1 MPSLCRFSR
10 GTFIAMVALLAS
22 TPVMAQD
29 WPAKPITLVV
39 PFPPGGGTDLVV
51 RAVQGR
57 LAALL
62 GQPVVIDNRAGA
74 GGTVG
79 SAFAARARPD
89 GYTAL
94 AVTTSTHAVS
104 ASVYKHLP
112 YDPIMDFSYVGLI
125 GASPYVLAV
134 NPAVAASD
142 VRSLVSTLSRRS
154 PNGTFGS
161 VGVGT
166 VSHLLGEKFQK
177 LAGLTLVHVPY
188 RGAAPAYTDLIGG
201 QIDMVFDNPVG
212 LTAYVQAGKLTAVA
226 TTAPTPLLPQVRTFA
241 HQGMEGLD
249 QSLWYGIALPKG
261 TPKAIVEKFS
271 VALRRAL
278 EDPAVSADL
287 AAKGVTVQPGSA
299 QALADRVAHDV
310 PFWGE
315 IAQSVGAVVD

>member
-1 MPSLCRFSR
+1 MSSLSSFPR
-10 GTFIAMVALLAS
+10 GTLIAVAALLAS
-22 TPVMAQD
+22 TPAMGQD
-29 WPAKPITLVV
+29 WPVKPVTLVV

-51 RAVQGR
+51 RAVQAP
-57 LAALL
+57 LAKLL
-62 GQPVVIDNRAGA
+62 GQPVIIDNRGGA

-79 SAFAARARPD
+79 SAFVARARPD

-112 YDPIMDFSYVGLI
+112 YDPAKDFSYAGLI
-125 GASPYVLAV
+125 GTSPYVLAV
-134 NPAVAASD
+134 NPAVAAAD

-177 LAGLTLVHVPY
+177 LAGLSLVHVPY

-201 QIDMVFDNPVG
+201 QIDMMFDNPVG
-212 LTAYVQAGKLTAVA
+212 LTAYVRAGKLTAVA

-241 HQGMEGLD
+241 QQGMAGID
-249 QSLWYGIALPKG
+249 QSLWYGIAFPKG
-261 TPKAIVEKFS
+261 TPGTIVDRFS
-271 VALRRAL
+271 QALQRAL

>member
-1 MPSLCRFSR
+1 MRAFSVFLPA
-10 GTFIAMVALLAS
+10 TVIAVAALLAN
-22 TPVMAQD
+22 TPARAD
-29 WPAKPITLVV
+29 NWPVKPITLVV

-57 LAALL
+57 LAQLL
-62 GQPVVIDNRAGA
+62 GQPVVIDNRGGA

-104 ASVYKHLP
+104 PSVYKHLP
-112 YDPIMDFSYVGLI
+112 YDPNRDFSYAGLI
-125 GASPYVLAV
+125 GSSPYVLAV
-134 NPAVAASD
+134 NPAVAAAD
-142 VRSLVSTLSRRS
+142 VPSLVAALARRS
-154 PNGTFGS
+154 PNGSFGS

-177 LAGLTLVHVPY
+177 LAGLTLIHVPY

-201 QIDMVFDNPVG
+201 QIDMMFDNPVG
-212 LTAYVQAGKLTAVA
+212 LAAYVRAGKLAAVA
-226 TTAPTPLLPQVRTFA
+226 TTASTPLLPQVRTFA
-241 HQGMEGLD
+241 QQGIAGLD
-249 QSLWYGIALPKG
+249 QSLWYGIAFPKG
-261 TPKAIVEKFS
+261 TPTAIVARFNE
-271 VALRRAL
+271 ALQRVLA
-278 EDPAVSADL
+278 DPAVSADL